1 MKKIIK
7 LGVHYEKLC
16 PRQLD
21 YLTTR
26 ASKQLIYN
34 YITIVPWKYD
44 KLINKMPHQKIKELY
59 YSCKLVARYIFMQ
72 YSVCIVY
79 TIVVNHV

>member
-26 ASKQLIYN
+26 APKQLIYN